1 MLKTVASLI
10 DDVAIYD
17 CDMFTIKA
25 NGGRKWQLI
34 VPNWRQS
41 CVFLPHPRSQG
52 KYHLAHFAKHTLSMK
67 MSLFSQF
74 YESFFMSIND
84 NDKVVLNLPFL

>member
-10 DDVAIYD
+10 DDVVIYD
-17 CDMFTIKA
+17 CDMFTTKA

-34 VPNWRQS
+34 APNWRQS
-41 CVFLPHPRSQG
+41 CVLLPHPRSQG
-52 KYHLAHFAKHTLSMK
+52 KYITLHILPNTLLMK

-84 NDKVVLNLPFL
+84 NDKVVLN